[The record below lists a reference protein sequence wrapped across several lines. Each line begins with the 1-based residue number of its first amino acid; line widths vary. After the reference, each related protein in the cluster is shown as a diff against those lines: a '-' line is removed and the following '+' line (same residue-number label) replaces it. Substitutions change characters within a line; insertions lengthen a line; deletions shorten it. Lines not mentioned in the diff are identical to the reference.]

1 MSICLFLFLLDI
13 MATLT
18 LSILLFW
25 SLRTAMIDLN
35 QLTTFWWRRNI
46 LMKKKTLFHDHCW
59 SFIVQIKKSLVSQ
72 SQSGLLLSWLPKNN
86 YLISL
91 DTLREL
97 QSRQLMSLFSLGWCL
112 SLQSQ
117 SDPPGCSLP
126 LLFLKILWPW
136 TIWAKKIRSSCN

>member
-46 LMKKKTLFHDHCW
+46 LMKKKTLFHHHCW

-72 SQSGLLLSWLPKNN
+72 GQSGLLLSLLPKNN

-126 LLFLKILWPW
+126 LLFLKVLWPW
-136 TIWAKKIRSSCN
+136 TIWAKNPRSSCN